1 MDDFLI
7 LLQAKLDEA
16 KSKGNV
22 NAGID
27 KLQNQLDKLKVQVEL
42 DPKAAQKLADNIGK
56 LINQKIVIS
65 NIGIDTK
72 SGIKAGQDYGKQFSQ
87 GISQGMS
94 SASKSTEKMLRDFSE
109 LNDAKRKFVDG
120 HDLISKDDIADAEK
134 LYDTVRKAFSEFG
147 QVTVSKGSM
156 NDGSLENMRVKIEQ
170 VNGEMKITRDF
181 MLYFNENKNGFRLVD
196 DDTIRTTEKMIQHL
210 NEEKNIVNATNEE
223 ANAIKAKLADQEK
236 YYKNIKNEVN
246 NLYSLKTKLLS
257 ADELQTAELEKQ
269 IKQTKER
276 ISYNNKQIDKKDLRD
291 SSLDR
296 QINDLEV
303 IKQKQLNLARAKSQD
318 TVNTK
323 ELAQAE
329 REATAALKERQSIEA
344 QVNKIQLS
352 FSSLIA
358 EWKKQGILS
367 DQLSNKISQIQTKLT
382 NLSTQGDMS
391 AFKTNLQTVQAEVN
405 QLTKE
410 LSVLS
415 NFKLNILPQVQDN
428 MANGLYTDQVQQQ
441 IEKYNR
447 LGLEL
452 PNVQS
457 RINELKNA
465 ENELNSVMSNGNS
478 TVEQQRI
485 AYEKF
490 QSALKT
496 TNQTNSL
503 ASSMYMSQDAVD
515 GLIVK
520 LQTFLKNN
528 SGMTIRAKA
537 EIQGWISK
545 IQQAGVV
552 YKSMGN
558 DAVTAMKKIE
568 AKQRSINKLGLS
580 RIDTIRNGM
589 KTFSYW
595 TSSTFLAMKGIQ
607 SFKNAISSVT
617 ALDTASVDLKKTT
630 TMTASQLEDFYYA
643 SNDVAKQMGVTTE
656 EIINQASAWS
666 RLGYSSD
673 EAATKMAKYSSM
685 FASISPGMDVDTA
698 TDGLVSI
705 MKAFDI
711 GNDNP
716 DDVLDGIM
724 SKINIIGNTA
734 ATSNAEIVN
743 MLSKSSSAMKEANNT
758 LEETVALETAA
769 VEISRDDDSVGTAFK
784 TKFYCLYVQK
794 CA

>member
-1 MDDFLI
+1 MDEFLI

-16 KSKGNV
+16 KSQGNINNDIKV
-22 NAGID
+22 
-27 KLQNQLDKLKVQVEL
+27 LQSQLDKLKIQVEL
-42 DPKAAQKLADNIGK
+42 DPKAAQKLADSIGK

-65 NIGIDTK
+65 NIGIDANA
-72 SGIKAGQDYGKQFSQ
+72 GIKAGQEYGKQISQ

-94 SASKSTEKMLRDFSE
+94 SVSKSTEKVLRDFSE

-120 HDLISKDDIADAEK
+120 HDLISKDDIADAER

-156 NDGSLENMRVKIEQ
+156 NDGSLENMRIKIEQ

-181 MLYFNENKNGFRLVD
+181 MLYFNESKNGFRLVD

-223 ANAIKAKLADQEK
+223 ANAIKAKLAEQEK

-291 SSLDR
+291 NSLDR

-303 IKQKQLNLARAKSQD
+303 AKQKQLNLASAKSQD

-352 FSSLIA
+352 LGDGTYESKVESLIA
-358 EWKKQGILS
+358 KTNQWTDANGNARISTNE
-367 DQLSNKISQIQTKLT
+367 LSNAFNQLTTASNNYANSPTEAHQKALIASEKELDKQIKTVTNSVRSMNAELAKDSKVSSLHNQLADFMSKNGKTVRYFGNDLRDILNQTTQGSKLT
-382 NLSTQGDMS
+382 NQ
-391 AFKTNLQTVQAEVN
+391 
-405 QLTKE
+405 E
-410 LSVLS
+410 LAVL
-415 NFKLNILPQVQDN
+415 
-428 MANGLYTDQVQQQ
+428 
-441 IEKYNR
+441 
-447 LGLEL
+447 
-452 PNVQS
+452 
-457 RINELKNA
+457 
-465 ENELNSVMSNGNS
+465 
-478 TVEQQRI
+478 
-485 AYEKF
+485 
-490 QSALKT
+490 
-496 TNQTNSL
+496 
-503 ASSMYMSQDAVD
+503 
-515 GLIVK
+515 
-520 LQTFLKNN
+520 
-528 SGMTIRAKA
+528 
-537 EIQGWISK
+537 
-545 IQQAGVV
+545 
-552 YKSMGN
+552 
-558 DAVTAMKKIE
+558 
-568 AKQRSINKLGLS
+568 KQRFIDIQNVARNTGKLGKTFFQTL
-580 RIDTIRNGM
+580 REGM
-589 KTFSYW
+589 SSFSYW
-595 TSSTFLAMKGIQ
+595 TSSTFLVMKTIQ
-607 SFKNAISSVT
+607 SIKGGIRNVVE
-617 ALDTASVDLKKTT
+617 LDTALVDLRKTT
-630 TMTASQLEDFYYA
+630 SMTYGELEKFYYEA
-643 SNDVAKQMGVTTE
+643 NEVAKQMGVTTA

-666 RLGYSSD
+666 RLGYSSE
-673 EAATKMAKYSSM
+673 EAASKMAKYSSM
-685 FASISPGMDVDTA
+685 FASISPGMNVDTA
-698 TDGLVSI
+698 TDGLVSV

-724 SKINIIGNTA
+724 SKINVIGNTA

-743 MLSKSSSAMKEANNT
+743 MLTRSSSAMKEANNT
-758 LEETVALETAA
+758 LEETIALETAA
-769 VEISRDDDSVGTAFK
+769 VEITRDDASVGTAFK
-784 TKFYCLYVQK
+784 TVAMRIRGRQTLPPYTVMYML